1 MDIRNIYVQMCFD
14 GTYNYRGEISGVSDA
29 IGNFITDVSPLA
41 EVNYYIYAAV
51 PQELIDSYKT
61 CEIKVGFTENF
72 DYKVIDVN
80 DLPQFKMCDDI
91 FTIVLP

>member
-1 MDIRNIYVQMCFD
+1 MATNA
-14 GTYNYRGEISGVSDA
+14 T
-29 IGNFITDVSPLA
+29 
-41 EVNYYIYAAV
+41 
-51 PQELIDSYKT
+51 
-61 CEIKVGFTENF
+61 

>member
-1 MDIRNIYVQMCFD
+1 MVCTCLFIALLQSTPNLKAIKKRHP
-14 GTYNYRGEISGVSDA
+14 A